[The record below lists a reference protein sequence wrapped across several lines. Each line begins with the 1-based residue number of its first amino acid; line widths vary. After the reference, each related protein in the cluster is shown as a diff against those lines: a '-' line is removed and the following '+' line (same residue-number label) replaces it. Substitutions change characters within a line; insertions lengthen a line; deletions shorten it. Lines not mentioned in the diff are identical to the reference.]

1 MSCTASHSTV
11 QHSTPLKVPVYL
23 SAIIW
28 TRLCP
33 QLVPYEYFTPSLF
46 SCTSRARSFY
56 PHLEKKRLGPHTQH
70 ANSLMGRRA
79 LLVLILLRLN
89 LPLFFFFFST
99 QSLTGRAL
107 RPSDPD
113 SYCPPALCSY
123 QGRIWPHYRYK
134 AQRDPQLVTGLVEER
149 AAAGSHLTPR
159 NARRTRAGGAR
170 VQSTTLSGQISLAI
184 CSKFIHG

>member
-46 SCTSRARSFY
+46 SCASRAGSFY
-56 PHLEKKRLGPHTQH
+56 PHLEKKRTWTAHAACKLFDGTPGSTRLDFITTQST
-70 ANSLMGRRA
+70 SL
-79 LLVLILLRLN
+79 LL
-89 LPLFFFFFST
+89 FFST

-134 AQRDPQLVTGLVEER
+134 AQRDPQDRKSVV
-149 AAAGSHLTPR
+149 
-159 NARRTRAGGAR
+159 
-170 VQSTTLSGQISLAI
+170 
-184 CSKFIHG
+184 